1 MELST
6 DLFVSSRAR
15 MRETNSASRSL
26 ISIGAPIGQSQ
37 RPHRNDLLL
46 RESLFFF
53 ILVDNEPSWR
63 KIAAEVFFHERRD
76 RHSCFRL
83 RKTAGSRVPKW
94 RANRKRLIRSRNSL
108 RDRNRAWKQ

>member
-1 MELST
+1 MH
-6 DLFVSSRAR
+6 
-15 MRETNSASRSL
+15 ETNSASRSL

-63 KIAAEVFFHERRD
+63 KIAAKVFFMKGAISTHA
-76 RHSCFRL
+76 S
-83 RKTAGSRVPKW
+83 GSG
-94 RANRKRLIRSRNSL
+94 KRL
-108 RDRNRAWKQ
+108 DRGFQNGGQIVSA